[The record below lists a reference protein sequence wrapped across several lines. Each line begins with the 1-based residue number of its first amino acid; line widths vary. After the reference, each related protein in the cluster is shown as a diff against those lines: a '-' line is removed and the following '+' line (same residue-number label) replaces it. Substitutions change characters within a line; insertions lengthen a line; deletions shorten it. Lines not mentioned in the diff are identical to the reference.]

1 MQLPSFEN
9 AQVLVVGD
17 VMLDRYWHG
26 PTSGISPEAPV
37 PVVRVGREE
46 CRLGGA
52 GNVAANA
59 ASLGARTHLLGF
71 VGQDNHAEQIG
82 ELLQTHG
89 VGNALIALESFP
101 TITKLRVI
109 SRQQQLIR
117 LDFEAEPSGR
127 IALEQLV
134 GKFKSLCDG
143 QRVTCAVLSDY
154 AKGALR
160 DASGLIE
167 AARSKKLP
175 VVVDPK
181 GQDFSIYAGA
191 SLITPNMHEFEAVVG
206 PCSSEDEIAQKAH
219 ALCKSLAL
227 EALLVTRSEKGMTLI
242 DRAGGVTRL
251 PTLAQ
256 EVFDVTGAGD
266 TVVATIAAALGSGSS
281 MVDAVRLSNAAA
293 GIVVGKLG
301 TATVSTNELQAAIH
315 SGHRHANWGIASQEE
330 IKSVVSQAKARKETV
345 VMTNGCFDILHPG
358 HVDYLERARALGD
371 LLIVAVNDDASVER
385 LKGPSRP
392 INSVHSRMRMLSA
405 LACVDW
411 VFSFSEDTPER
422 VISEILP
429 NLLVKGGDYS
439 VDQIAGASAVMAA
452 GGAVKVL
459 PFLEGH
465 STTGLIE
472 KMKEQR

>member
-1 MQLPSFEN
+1 MSQHCSMQLPSFEN

-26 PTSGISPEAPV
+26 PTSRISPEAPV

-175 VVVDPK
+175 VVVDPTV
-181 GQDFSIYAGA
+181 
-191 SLITPNMHEFEAVVG
+191 LLHPTCM
-206 PCSSEDEIAQKAH
+206 SSRPWWA
-219 ALCKSLAL
+219 
-227 EALLVTRSEKGMTLI
+227 
-242 DRAGGVTRL
+242 
-251 PTLAQ
+251 P
-256 EVFDVTGAGD
+256 
-266 TVVATIAAALGSGSS
+266 AAAKIRSPRRPMHSANHSLS
-281 MVDAVRLSNAAA
+281 MPFWSP
-293 GIVVGKLG
+293 
-301 TATVSTNELQAAIH
+301 E
-315 SGHRHANWGIASQEE
+315 
-330 IKSVVSQAKARKETV
+330 AR
-345 VMTNGCFDILHPG
+345 
-358 HVDYLERARALGD
+358 RA
-371 LLIVAVNDDASVER
+371 
-385 LKGPSRP
+385 
-392 INSVHSRMRMLSA
+392 
-405 LACVDW
+405 
-411 VFSFSEDTPER
+411 
-422 VISEILP
+422 
-429 NLLVKGGDYS
+429 
-439 VDQIAGASAVMAA
+439 
-452 GGAVKVL
+452 
-459 PFLEGH
+459 
-465 STTGLIE
+465 
-472 KMKEQR
+472 